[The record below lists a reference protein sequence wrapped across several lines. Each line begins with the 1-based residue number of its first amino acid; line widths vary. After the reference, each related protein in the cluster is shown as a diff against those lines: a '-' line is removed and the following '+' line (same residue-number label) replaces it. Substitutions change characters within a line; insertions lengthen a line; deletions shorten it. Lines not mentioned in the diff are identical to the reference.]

1 MGRIDDASPRLR
13 EALATADVVAAEDTR
28 RAKALAA
35 GLGVTI
41 GGRVVSYY
49 DQVEVKRTPAQG
61 VRGEITVVLDGAVAG
76 EPDIDALVARVEE
89 VVAGG
94 VRLKD
99 ACAQFAAKTGASRRE
114 LYEAVLASREN

>member
-1 MGRIDDASPRLR
+1 VCR
-13 EALATADVVAAEDTR
+13 ELTKTYEEVRRGTLAELADWAE
-28 RAKALAA
+28 A
-35 GLGVTI
+35 
-41 GGRVVSYY
+41 
-49 DQVEVKRTPAQG
+49 G

-114 LYEAVLASREN
+114 LYEAVLASRER